1 MKLARELSLS
11 CWMFVVTSGGTSWSG
26 GCLGQQ
32 IECLRKICV
41 SGTGCHERVGAGV
54 CRDVCE
60 RQKLGDTSLKCC
72 VCFLFHVWCQFFPR
86 AAHLSV
92 LVVAISKG
100 FILQAST
107 EHLLHPIHRDPL
119 QSRARHS
126 FQQNVTETK
135 SHHHD
140 VPQKRG
146 WSNQDC

>member
-60 RQKLGDTSLKCC
+60 RQKLGDKSLKCL
-72 VCFLFHVWCQFFPR
+72 LFVPCLMPVLPESCSPVSVGSCNLKRFHTTSIYRTFITPHTQGPTTVQSTSQLPVECHWNQKPPPWC
-86 AAHLSV
+86 ATE
-92 LVVAISKG
+92 KG
-100 FILQAST
+100 L
-107 EHLLHPIHRDPL
+107 E
-119 QSRARHS
+119 
-126 FQQNVTETK
+126 
-135 SHHHD
+135 
-140 VPQKRG
+140 
-146 WSNQDC
+146 